1 MSDVAVHPTGNTTA
15 HTSAHATARA
25 LELTTLQQA
34 LAGQSLSPAQ
44 SEDFFQAVAEG
55 TIDPIVL
62 SSVLTALKLRG
73 ETAAEITGAAKAFRG
88 QATPFPALSRPTI
101 DCCGTGGDGS
111 NTINISTTA
120 AIVAASMGL
129 CVAKHGNRSV
139 SSQSGSAD
147 LFEQL
152 GVNIQLT
159 PTQAAECLEACGLA
173 FLFAPTYHAGI
184 RHAMPVRQALKTRT
198 LFNVLGPLLN
208 PTAPRFQLLGV
219 YDQRLLPL
227 MAQSLANLGVCRA
240 MVVHGVTASGQAC
253 DEIVLDG
260 ITHVC
265 EVQDGVLSQYTLTAA
280 DFGLAP
286 VSLADLAGGDA
297 KTNALATQAI
307 LKGQGPAA
315 HNAAIAVNVAAMLKI
330 AGDNA
335 SLADLTARVLAHLAT
350 GAAFDTLAQLIAL
363 SQPQR
368 EE

>member
-1 MSDVAVHPTGNTTA
+1 MTA
-15 HTSAHATARA
+15 STQLNRA
-25 LELTTLQQA
+25 LELSCLQTA
-34 LAGQSLSPAQ
+34 LAGQSLSQAQ
-44 SEDFFQAVAEG
+44 SEDFFRAVA
-55 TIDPIVL
+55 TASIDPIVL
-62 SSVLTALKLRG
+62 SSLLTALKLRG
-73 ETAAEITGAAKAFRG
+73 ETADEITGAAKAFRAS
-88 QATPFPALSRPTI
+88 ATPMPHLSRPTI

-159 PTQAAECLEACGLA
+159 PTQAAQCLEQCGLA

-208 PTAPRFQLLGV
+208 PTAPQYQLLGV
-219 YDQRLLPL
+219 YDQHLLGL
-227 MAQSLANLGVCRA
+227 MATSLANLGVKRA
-240 MVVHGVTASGQAC
+240 MVVHGVTSQGQGC

-260 ITHVC
+260 TTYVC
-265 EVQDGVLSQYTLTAA
+265 ELRDGKLQHYQLSAA
-280 DFGLAP
+280 DFGVAP
-286 VSLADLAGGDA
+286 VALADLAGGDA
-297 KTNALATQAI
+297 SANAAATRAI
-307 LKGQGPAA
+307 LTGTGPAA

-330 AGDNA
+330 TGEDA
-335 SLADLTARVLAHLAT
+335 SLADLTARVLTHLAS
-350 GAAFDTLAQLIAL
+350 GAAAATLKQLVAL
-363 SQPQR
+363 STT